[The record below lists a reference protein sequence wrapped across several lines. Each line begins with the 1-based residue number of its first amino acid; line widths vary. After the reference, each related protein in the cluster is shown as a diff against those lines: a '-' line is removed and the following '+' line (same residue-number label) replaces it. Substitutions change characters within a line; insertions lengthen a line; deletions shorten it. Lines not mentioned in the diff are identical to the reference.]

1 MKPLP
6 YCTKAIPVAAHVIL
20 LDLAANTILEPQVLE
35 HIHTCV
41 HSAAVTSVG
50 VSCNEI
56 FKTE

>member
-6 YCTKAIPVAAHVIL
+6 YCTKAIPVAAHVVL
-20 LDLAANTILEPQVLE
+20 LDLAANTIVEPHVIE
-35 HIHTCV
+35 HILTCV
-41 HSAAVTSVG
+41 HSADVTSVG

>member
-6 YCTKAIPVAAHVIL
+6 YCTKGIPVAAHVIL
-20 LDLAANTILEPQVLE
+20 DLAANTIVEPQVLE
-35 HIHTCV
+35 HTLTCV

-50 VSCNEI
+50 ESCNEI

>member
-6 YCTKAIPVAAHVIL
+6 YCTEAIPIATHVIL
-20 LDLAANTILEPQVLE
+20 LDLAANTIVEPQVLE
-35 HIHTCV
+35 HM

-56 FKTE
+56 FKTV